1 MKKTLIIILMAILVF
16 TGCNIKTSE
25 EKVLDSEIKE
35 NTTKEAV
42 KLEESLDEK
51 IEKKISSMTIK
62 EKVGQL
68 LMPSIDTVNTNGEK
82 IDFTMATPEVEEVF
96 NKYKLGGIILFKNNM
111 VDKEQTKKLTEDIQK
126 ASRDIG
132 VFIGTDEEGGTVTRI
147 PRDTQAPSARTIGDS
162 KDPNL
167 SFEISRSIGKDMKN
181 LGLNLDFAPVM
192 DVDTNPENPVIGSRA
207 FSNKPE
213 IVAEFGV
220 KFMEGLKSEGIISA
234 VKHFPGHGDTEGDSH
249 KDLVSIN
256 HSRDRINAVELYPFK
271 KAIENNV
278 DMVMVGHIQAKALDD
293 SKIYSSKKN
302 TEVLVPSTFS
312 SKIIGKILREE
323 LGFKG
328 VVITDALN
336 MGAITNYF
344 TLKEASVNALKA
356 GANILLMPAPLEPGG
371 NNEQFDEVFYGIIE
385 EVKTGNLSENII
397 NESLKR
403 ILKLKYNYGLLK
415 LE

>member
-1 MKKTLIIILMAILVF
+1 MKKTLIIILMAILIF
-16 TGCNIKTSE
+16 TGCNIKNSE
-25 EKVLDSEIKE
+25 EKVPDSGIKE

-51 IEKKISSMTIK
+51 IEKKISSMTIE

-68 LMPSIDTVNTNGEK
+68 LMPSIDAVNTNGEK
-82 IDFTMATPEVEEVF
+82 IDFTMVTPEVEEVF

-111 VDKEQTKKLTEDIQK
+111 IDKEQTKKLTEDIQK
-126 ASRDIG
+126 TSRDIG

-147 PRDTQAPSARTIGDS
+147 PRDAQAPSARTIGDS
-162 KDPNL
+162 EDPNL
-167 SFEISRSIGKDMKN
+167 SFETAKSIGKDMKN

-192 DVDTNPENPVIGSRA
+192 DVDTNPENPVIGIRA

-234 VKHFPGHGDTEGDSH
+234 VKHFPGHGDTIGDSH

-256 HSRDRINAVELYPFK
+256 HSKDRINAVELYPFK

-293 SKIYSSKKN
+293 SKIYSSKKD

-312 SKIIGKILREE
+312 SKIIEKVLREE

-344 TLKEASVNALKA
+344 TLKEASINALKA